1 MTHPDKQLPVVMISD
16 SLLIRTADLLASFAA
31 EREAEGVV
39 YWLGIEAGMQAI
51 ITTLAVPDADTRYG
65 GVLTTPEANARVLAA
80 MVGTPLVL
88 IGQAHSHPGHKV
100 RHSHFDDERTFARH
114 EGALSVVVP
123 YFGRRGIRI
132 KRCGVHRYM
141 NGQFFVVGRQE
152 LSRHLVVIP
161 GEKDFRKKELD
172 DE

>member
-1 MTHPDKQLPVVMISD
+1 MQPDKQLPVAVISD

-31 EREAEGVV
+31 ERDAEGVV
-39 YWLGIEAGMQAI
+39 YWFGIEAGMKAI

-65 GVLTTPEANARVLAA
+65 CVLTTPEANARVLTA

-88 IGQAHSHPGHKV
+88 IGQAHSHPGHKI
-100 RHSHFDDERTFARH
+100 RHSRFDDEHTFARH
-114 EGALSVVVP
+114 EGALSIVVP
-123 YFGRRGIRI
+123 YFGRRGIEVN
-132 KRCGVHRYM
+132 RCGIHRYI
-141 NGQFFVVGRQE
+141 NGQFRVVGRRE

-161 GEKDFRKKELD
+161 SEKDFRKRKLD

>member
-1 MTHPDKQLPVVMISD
+1 MQPDKQFPVVVISD
-16 SLLIRTADLLASFAA
+16 SLLFRTADLLASFAA

-39 YWLGIEAGMQAI
+39 YWLGIEAGIKAI

-65 GVLTTPEANARVLAA
+65 CVLTTPEANAQVLRA

-100 RHSHFDDERTFARH
+100 RHSHFDDEHTFARH

-132 KRCGVHRYM
+132 NRCGIHRYSG
-141 NGQFFVVGRQE
+141 GQFRVVRRVDLPQ
-152 LSRHLVVIP
+152 HLVVVP
-161 GEKDFRKKELD
+161 GEKDFRK
-172 DE
+172 

>member
-1 MTHPDKQLPVVMISD
+1 MQPGKQFPVVMISD

-39 YWLGIEAGMQAI
+39 YWLGIEAGMKAI

-65 GVLTTPEANARVLAA
+65 YVITTPAANAQVLAA

-88 IGQAHSHPGHKV
+88 IGQAHSHPRHKV
-100 RHSHFDDERTFARH
+100 RHSRFDDEHTFAKH

-123 YFGRRGIRI
+123 YFGQRGI
-132 KRCGVHRYM
+132 KVNRCGVHRYI
-141 NGQFFVVGRQE
+141 NGQFRVIGSAE

-161 GEKDFRKKELD
+161 GEKDFRKRKLD

>member
-1 MTHPDKQLPVVMISD
+1 MQPDKQFPVVMISD

-39 YWLGIEAGMQAI
+39 YWLGIEAGMKAVV
-51 ITTLAVPDADTRYG
+51 TTLAVPDADTRYG
-65 GVLTTPEANARVLAA
+65 CVLTTPEANARVLTA

-100 RHSHFDDERTFARH
+100 RHSRFDDEHTFTRH

-132 KRCGVHRYM
+132 NRCGVHRYI
-141 NGQFFVVGRQE
+141 NGQFRVVRRVD
-152 LSRHLVVIP
+152 LPRHIVVIP
-161 GEKDFRKKELD
+161 GEKDFRKRKLD

>member
-1 MTHPDKQLPVVMISD
+1 MQPGKQLPLVMISD
-16 SLLIRTADLLASFAA
+16 SLLSRTADLLASFAT

-51 ITTLAVPDADTRYG
+51 ITTLAVPDANTRYG
-65 GVLTTPEANARVLAA
+65 CVLTTPEANARVLAA

-100 RHSHFDDERTFARH
+100 RHSRFDDEHTFARH

-132 KRCGVHRYM
+132 NRCGVHRYI
-141 NGQFFVVGRQE
+141 NGQFRMVGRVD
-152 LSRHLVVIP
+152 LPRHIVVIP
-161 GEKDFRKKELD
+161 GEKDFRKRKLD